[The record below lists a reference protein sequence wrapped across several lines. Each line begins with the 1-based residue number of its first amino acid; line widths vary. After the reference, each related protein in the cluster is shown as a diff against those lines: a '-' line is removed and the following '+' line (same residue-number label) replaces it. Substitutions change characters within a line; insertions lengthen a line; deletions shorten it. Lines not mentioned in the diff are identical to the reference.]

1 MRGCFTPSRGRRGA
15 LEERRRPFG
24 EPPVKLG
31 NAAGKKWV
39 RLQLFVTSRVII
51 RSFLEDVRPLPLPVL
66 QSVDSNGESVS
77 YKSDSEMARALAAID
92 AEIESMHRRPASRI
106 LPQTSK
112 GL

>member
-1 MRGCFTPSRGRRGA
+1 MATLAQLTEWRT
-15 LEERRRPFG
+15 
-24 EPPVKLG
+24 
-31 NAAGKKWV
+31 
-39 RLQLFVTSRVII
+39 RLQESRYGGL
-51 RSFLEDVRPLPLPVL
+51 REVR
-66 QSVDSNGESVS
+66 DSNGESVF